1 MALIERLKRP
11 GDIKDFSYE
20 ELPALCSEIR
30 ELLIDTL
37 SIKGGHLS
45 SNLGAVELTVALHR
59 VFSPPKD
66 KLIFDVG
73 HQSYTHK
80 ILTGRREELATLRD
94 KGGLS
99 GFPKRSESDCDA
111 FDSGHASNSLSAGL
125 GMATARDLMKED
137 YKVISVIG
145 DGALTGGLAY
155 EAMNNAGSL
164 KTNFIIV
171 LNDNGMSIS
180 ENVGGLSRQ
189 LASIRT
195 SNGYTNLKA
204 QVQSSLERIPVYG
217 EKLVAQIR
225 KTKSGIKQLV
235 IPGMIFEQMGI
246 MYLGPVDGSNIKQME
261 NVLKNAARYKGCV
274 LVHVITKK
282 GKGYLP
288 AERHPSRFHG
298 ADPFDRETGLPLSTK
313 DPSYT
318 DIFSTVI
325 RKLGQR
331 DEKVCCITA
340 AMMDG
345 TGLKRFRNLFPER
358 FFDVGIAE
366 EHAVTFAAGLALSGM
381 KPVVCI
387 YSSFLQRSYDEILM
401 DVCMQDLHVVF
412 AIDRAGVVGH
422 DGPTHHGL
430 FDLSYLSSMP
440 NMIVLSPKNKWE
452 LSDMLKYALSETHPV
467 AVRYPRGCACTLFK
481 EKRQEIV
488 RGRSEVIEDTR
499 KGKGGVVILALGRM
513 VENAYHALSLLKD
526 DKIGALLVNARF
538 VKPIDTDLLDK
549 VSDASLIVTVEDNV
563 VTNGFGSKV
572 GEYLLSTGYK
582 GDFLRL
588 GFPDEFI
595 PQGDCN
601 ELYDDHSLSP
611 KGIYQAIREKVSA
624 DGKGK
629 A

>member
-1 MALIERLKRP
+1 MSLLDRLKSS
-11 GDIKDFSYE
+11 GDIKSFSYQ
-20 ELPALCSEIR
+20 ELPELCSEIR

-37 SIKGGHLS
+37 SKKGGHLS

-66 KLIFDVG
+66 KIIFDVG

-80 ILTGRREELATLRD
+80 ILTGRKDEFETLRERN
-94 KGGLS
+94 GLS
-99 GFPKRSESDCDA
+99 GFPKRSESDCDV
-111 FDSGHASNSLSAGL
+111 FDSGHASTSISAGL
-125 GMATARDLMKED
+125 GMVTARDLQNED

-164 KTNFIIV
+164 KSNFVIV

-189 LASIRT
+189 LSSLRT
-195 SNGYTNLKA
+195 SSGYTNLKA
-204 QVQSSLERIPVYG
+204 QVQTSLEKIPVYG

-261 NVLKNAARYKGCV
+261 NVFKNAARFKGCV

-282 GKGYLP
+282 GKGFIP

-298 ADPFDRETGLPLSTK
+298 ADAFDRETGLPLSTK
-313 DPSYT
+313 NPSYT

-366 EHAVTFAAGLALSGM
+366 EHAVTFAAGLSLSGM
-381 KPVVCI
+381 KPFVCV
-387 YSSFLQRSYDEILM
+387 YSSFLQRAYDEILM
-401 DVCMQDLHVVF
+401 DVCLQDLHVVF
-412 AIDRAGVVGH
+412 CIDRAGVVGH

-440 NMIVLSPKNKWE
+440 NIIILSPKNKWE
-452 LSDMLKYALSETHPV
+452 LSDMLKYALAETHPV
-467 AVRYPRGCACTLFK
+467 AVRYPRGEACTLFK
-481 EKRQEIV
+481 EKRQKIEK
-488 RGRSEVIEDTR
+488 GKAEVIEDTR
-499 KGKGGVVILALGRM
+499 EGDDGVVILALGSM
-513 VENAYHALSLLKD
+513 VENAYHALDLLKKD
-526 DKIGALLVNARF
+526 NIGALLINARF
-538 VKPIDTDLLDK
+538 VKPIDTALLDS
-549 VSDASLIVTVEDNV
+549 VSSSTLIVTIEDNV
-563 VTNGFGSKV
+563 ITNGFGSKA
-572 GEYLLSTGYK
+572 GDYLLDIGYK
-582 GDFLRL
+582 GDLL
-588 GFPDEFI
+588 KLAFPDEFV
-595 PQGDCN
+595 PQGTVA
-601 ELYDDHSLSP
+601 ELYEENSLSP
-611 KGIYQAIREKVSA
+611 EGIYRAIKEKVIS

>member
-1 MALIERLKRP
+1 MALLDRIKRP
-11 GDIKDFSYE
+11 GDIKEFSFE
-20 ELPALCSEIR
+20 ELPALCFEIR

-37 SIKGGHLS
+37 SKKGGHLS

-80 ILTGRREELATLRD
+80 ILTGRRKDFETLRE

-111 FDSGHASNSLSAGL
+111 FDSGHASTSISAGL
-125 GMATARDLMKED
+125 GMATARDLLKED
-137 YKVISVIG
+137 YKVVSVIG

-155 EAMNNAGSL
+155 EAMNNAGAL
-164 KTNFIIV
+164 KSNFIIV

-189 LASIRT
+189 LTSLRT
-195 SNGYTNLKA
+195 SSGYTNLKA

-261 NVLKNAARYKGCV
+261 KVLRSAARYKGCV

-282 GKGYLP
+282 GKGFLP

-313 DPSYT
+313 NPSYT

-366 EHAVTFAAGLALSGM
+366 EHAVTFAAGLSLSGM
-381 KPVVCI
+381 KPFVCI
-387 YSSFLQRSYDEILM
+387 YSSFLQRAYDEILM

-412 AIDRAGVVGH
+412 CIDRAGVVGH

-440 NMIVLSPKNKWE
+440 NIIVLSPKNKWE
-452 LSDMLKYALSETHPV
+452 LSDMMKYALSEDHPV
-467 AVRYPRGCACTLFK
+467 AIRYPRGEACTLFK

-488 RGRSEVIEDTR
+488 RGKSEVICDTR
-499 KGKGGVVILALGRM
+499 EGKEGVVIIALGKM
-513 VENAYHALSLLKD
+513 VENAYNALPLLKKD
-526 DKIGALLVNARF
+526 NIGALLVNARF
-538 VKPIDTDLLDK
+538 VKPLDTDLLDE
-549 VSDASLIVTVEDNV
+549 VSDASLIVTLEDNV
-563 VTNGFGSKV
+563 VTNGLGSNV
-572 GEYLLSTGYK
+572 ADHLLSKGYS
-582 GDFLRL
+582 GGFLRL
-588 GFPDEFI
+588 GFSDEFI
-595 PQGDCN
+595 PQGDCK

-611 KGIYQAIREKVSA
+611 EGIYQAVKQKVSG

>member
-1 MALIERLKRP
+1 MALLERLKNT
-11 GDIKDFSYE
+11 GDIKSFSYQ
-20 ELPALCSEIR
+20 ELPELCTEIR

-37 SIKGGHLS
+37 SKKGGHLS

-66 KLIFDVG
+66 KIIFDVG

-80 ILTGRREELATLRD
+80 ILTGRQKDFETLRE

-99 GFPKRSESDCDA
+99 GFPKRSESDCDV
-111 FDSGHASNSLSAGL
+111 FDSGHASTSISAGL
-125 GMATARDLMKED
+125 GMVTARDLQNED
-137 YKVISVIG
+137 YKVVSVIG

-164 KTNFIIV
+164 KSNFVIV

-189 LASIRT
+189 LASLRT
-195 SNGYTNLKA
+195 SSGYTNLKA
-204 QVQSSLERIPVYG
+204 SVQSSLEKIPVYG
-217 EKLVAQIR
+217 EKLVNQIR

-246 MYLGPVDGSNIKQME
+246 MYLGPVDGSNIRQME
-261 NVLKNAARYKGCV
+261 NVLRSAARFKGCV

-282 GKGYLP
+282 GKGFLP

-298 ADPFDRETGLPLSTK
+298 AGPFDRETGLPISTK
-313 DPSYT
+313 NPSYT

-325 RKLGQR
+325 RKIGQR
-331 DEKVCCITA
+331 DNKVCCITA

-381 KPVVCI
+381 KPFVCV
-387 YSSFLQRSYDEILM
+387 YSSFLQRAYDEMMM

-412 AIDRAGVVGH
+412 CIDRAGVVGH

-452 LSDMLKYALSETHPV
+452 LSDMLKYALSEDHPV
-467 AVRYPRGCACTLFK
+467 AVRYPRGEACTLFK

-488 RGRSEVIEDTR
+488 KGKSEVILDTR
-499 KGKGGVVILALGRM
+499 EGENGIVILALGSM
-513 VENAYHALSLLKD
+513 VENAYQAQSLLKED
-526 DKIGALLVNARF
+526 NIGTLLINARF
-538 VKPIDTDLLDK
+538 VKPIDTELLD
-549 VSDASLIVTVEDNV
+549 SISSASLIVTIEDNV

-572 GEYLLSTGYK
+572 SDHLLDIGYK
-582 GDFLRL
+582 GELL
-588 GFPDEFI
+588 KLAFPDQFI
-595 PQGDCN
+595 PQGDTS
-601 ELYDDHSLSP
+601 ELFDDYYLSP
-611 KGIYQAIREKVSA
+611 KGIYKAIKEKVSA